1 MTFRTALCDL
11 LDIEYPVVQSGMGA
25 IAGPELVAEVSRAGG
40 LGILAGLNVPPDDLR
55 KAIRRTRELT
65 NRPFGVNLWVH
76 RALRPPIDPATT
88 PAATLR
94 GAQEMLNRFRTELGV
109 PTTWARPERAPDLVD
124 AAVAVLLEERPAVFS
139 AALGWLEPRL
149 VEACHRH
156 GIKVMAMVST
166 VADART
172 AAAGG
177 ADVVVAQGGEAGGH
191 RSVDGKPASPDLTTV
206 GSMALLPQV
215 VDAVRVPV
223 VAAGGIADGRGLV
236 AALALGASGVLL
248 GTRFVAT
255 RESMAPELY
264 KKRLLESESEA
275 TTVTDVLSGL
285 WARALANRFTREYA
299 EAGAPVLPPLVQRT
313 AANDVFLAALKKG
326 DAEYYPM
333 MAGQSVG
340 LVRDLPGAAE
350 VVETVIREAR
360 AVLSALPDR
369 VRVA

>member
-1 MTFRTALCDL
+1 
-11 LDIEYPVVQSGMGA
+11 
-25 IAGPELVAEVSRAGG
+25 
-40 LGILAGLNVPPDDLR
+40 
-55 KAIRRTRELT
+55 
-65 NRPFGVNLWVH
+65 
-76 RALRPPIDPATT
+76 
-88 PAATLR
+88 
-94 GAQEMLNRFRTELGV
+94 
-109 PTTWARPERAPDLVD
+109 
-124 AAVAVLLEERPAVFS
+124 
-139 AALGWLEPRL
+139 
-149 VEACHRH
+149 
-156 GIKVMAMVST
+156 
-166 VADART
+166 
-172 AAAGG
+172 
-177 ADVVVAQGGEAGGH
+177 
-191 RSVDGKPASPDLTTV
+191 
-206 GSMALLPQV
+206 

-340 LVRDLPGAAE
+340 LVRDVPGAAE

-369 VRVA
+369 VRLA